1 MPLQGMIC
9 QSGHKVDTRS
19 HFSRLTATQIESLR
33 ADGRRRDY
41 TDPAMRGLQLR
52 VEPSGRKTWL
62 YRFKRRGQEVRVTLG
77 YYPTLS
83 LAQARLAAQAQRAL
97 LDQDIDP
104 RAARRARRHGPVLPA
119 SAVETKHSIEFL
131 AQEFLERYVRTTRR
145 RPEYVER
152 ALARDVLPEWTG
164 RDARTITAREVVE
177 LLDKIVARGSNVMAN
192 RIANMLSQM
201 FRFGIQRAIVANSPV
216 QLLYRPGGREKPRRR
231 VLSDDELRTFLLH
244 VDACCGTRRLAHALR
259 LLLLTGQRVGELS
272 LANWSE
278 FDLDAK
284 TWTIPDAHTKGGR
297 GHIVPLS
304 DWAIEEL
311 HALKSLG
318 RGSRYLFGVKD
329 ATAPIDPKQITRC
342 VGRCQSRFRAVGIAQ
357 FTAHDLRRTCRT
369 GLSRVGTDQMI
380 AELVLNHRRR
390 GMEYVYDQHEFLD
403 EKRKALEGWALR
415 LEGLLS
421 AIAGSAARA
430 A

>member
-1 MPLQGMIC
+1 M
-9 QSGHKVDTRS
+9 DTKPR
-19 HFSRLTATQIESLR
+19 FSRLTATQI
-33 ADGRRRDY
+33 DGLKATEQRRDY

-52 VEPSGRKTWL
+52 VEPNGRKTWL
-62 YRFKRRGQEVRVTLG
+62 FRYKRRGQEVRVKLG
-77 YYPTLS
+77 HFPTLS
-83 LAQARLAAQAQRAL
+83 LAQARAAAQAQRDL

-104 RAARRARRHGPVLPA
+104 RAARPARRRGPVLPVGPA
-119 SAVETKHSIEFL
+119 ETKHSIEFL

-152 ALARDVLPEWTG
+152 MLEHNVLPDWRG
-164 RDARTITAREVVE
+164 RDARTISAREVVE
-177 LLDKIVARGSNVMAN
+177 LLDKIVARGANVMAN
-192 RIANMLSQM
+192 RTANVLSQM

-231 VLSDDELRTFLLH
+231 VLNEDELRSFLLH
-244 VDACCGTRRLAHALR
+244 VDACCGTARLAHALR

-272 LANWSE
+272 LASWAE
-278 FDLDAK
+278 FDLEAR

-311 HALKSLG
+311 EGLKRLG
-318 RGSRYLFGVKD
+318 RGSRYLFATKD
-329 ATAPIDPKQITRC
+329 GTASIDPKQITRC
-342 VGRCQSRFRAVGIAQ
+342 VGRCQSRFRKVGIAQ

-369 GLSRVGTDQMI
+369 GLSRIGTDQMV
-380 AELVLNHRRR
+380 AELVINHRRR
-390 GMEYVYDQHEFLD
+390 GMEYVYDQHEFLA
-403 EKRKALEGWALR
+403 EKRLALEGWALH
-415 LEGLLS
+415 LESLLP
-421 AIAGSAARA
+421 AAQERPAQA